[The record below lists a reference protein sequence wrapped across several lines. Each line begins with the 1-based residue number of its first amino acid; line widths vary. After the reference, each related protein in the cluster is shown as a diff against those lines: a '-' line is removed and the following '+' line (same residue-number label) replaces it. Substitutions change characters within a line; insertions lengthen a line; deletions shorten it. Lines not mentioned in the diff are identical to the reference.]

1 MAKLEVVRAFR
12 GTCLICRC
20 MPVDETKESRPPL
33 PMIRAHGVD
42 VNWGEDLNICMVCA
56 GVMADLLG
64 RPDEVKVQRVQREL
78 TSLRDEHET
87 LTHQHSRLEERVARM
102 LDGRKAVKEHRDER
116 KGS

>member
-1 MAKLEVVRAFR
+1 MAKLEVIRAFR

-78 TSLRDEHET
+78 NQLTEVHDELMRE
-87 LTHQHSRLEERVARM
+87 HSRLEDRVARM
-102 LDGRKAVKEHRDER
+102 LDGRKAVKEHREER
-116 KGS
+116 KES